1 MASFTFTRPI
11 DHDVYQR
18 SFTAEIDCRAAD
30 QLLVRGNMSDGGFAL
45 EHTWHLRT
53 PEYEVLNAG
62 ARQLAGQLDPRLCD
76 RYREICGVRIGR
88 GFSKRVVEALGEGE
102 GHQEHLFLAIEM
114 ARVGQQVYQFPAE
127 LDHQLQP
134 EAAPPAISANEMA
147 RIAWIK
153 DRSYMKELA
162 NSCYTY
168 RDESLDLFSSRDV
181 HCGFDAE
188 VTHPQP
194 GDKRVFWR
202 SKRLLVRPLGN
213 GAYFCESAMADNI
226 HDIQVQFEIG
236 SDAIIRRASSR
247 GLRLPY
253 HGICED
259 AQLRTDGLAGL
270 QVTNGYVRQFA
281 DQVGGVNGCTHLFD
295 LSIDCLR
302 LFRFN

>member
-11 DHDVYQR
+11 GHELYQR
-18 SFTAEIDCRAAD
+18 DFNAEIDCLADD
-30 QLLVRGNMSDGGFAL
+30 QLLVRGHMSDGHFAL
-45 EHTWHLRT
+45 EHTWYLRT
-53 PEYEVLNAG
+53 PDYEVLTAD
-62 ARQLAGQLDPRLCD
+62 ARQLTGQLDAGLCD
-76 RYREICGVRIGR
+76 RYREIRGVRIGR

-102 GHQEHLFLAIEM
+102 GHREHLFLAIEM

-127 LDHQLQP
+127 LASQLQP
-134 EAAPPAISANEMA
+134 EGARTNVSPNERA
-147 RIAWIK
+147 RVAWIK

-168 RDESLDLFSSRDV
+168 RDESLELFSSRDV

-188 VTHPQP
+188 ITHPQP

-202 SKRLLVRPLGN
+202 SKRLLVRPLES
-213 GAYFCESAMADNI
+213 GAYFCESAMADSI
-226 HDIQVQFEIG
+226 HDIQVQFEIDA
-236 SDAIIRRASSR
+236 DAIIQRASSR

-259 AQLRTDGLAGL
+259 AQLRTAGL
-270 QVTNGYVRQFA
+270 VGRQLTSGYVRQFA
-281 DQVGGVNGCTHLFD
+281 DAVGGVSGCTHLFD

-302 LFRFN
+302 LFQFN